1 MKHELSILIPVYNT
15 VCTGIVE
22 RLSMQCQRIAADDG
36 SFRYE
41 IIVADDASPRK
52 DCIEAN
58 KSIGAMPNC
67 RYIVK
72 AENTGSAA
80 TRNFLAREARYE
92 WLLFLDCDMEIVHP
106 GFIRRYLDTEA
117 VGVINGGISIG
128 NGCSQN
134 LRFLYE
140 KESEPFHTA
149 EQRRRRPYQSFRS
162 TNFIIERKS
171 MLACPFD
178 ERFTRSGYEDVM
190 LGKELRRHNIPITH
204 IDNPT
209 LMTDFETN
217 PDYIAKIERSLHTLF
232 RFREELR
239 GYSRLLTL
247 VDGIHV
253 GVVKT
258 AIRLWHRLFGTLERR
273 NLCGRR
279 PSLTVFKLYR
289 LGYYLNLEVRGER

>member
-1 MKHELSILIPVYNT
+1 
-15 VCTGIVE
+15 
-22 RLSMQCQRIAADDG
+22 
-36 SFRYE
+36 
-41 IIVADDASPRK
+41 
-52 DCIEAN
+52 
-58 KSIGAMPNC
+58 
-67 RYIVK
+67 VK
-72 AENTGSAA
+72 TENTGSAA
-80 TRNFLAREARYE
+80 TRNFLARGARYD
-92 WLLFLDCDMEIVHP
+92 WLLFLDCDMEIVHSS
-106 GFIRRYLDTEA
+106 FIRRYLDTEA

-128 NGCSQN
+128 DGRSQN
-134 LRFLYE
+134 LRYRYE

-232 RFREELR
+232 RFRKELQ

-247 VDGIHV
+247 VDGIHI

-258 AIRLWHRLFGTLERR
+258 AIRLWHHLFGTLERR